1 VKVAVFDSKRKENVS
16 MRTLLVSF
24 IALFVVSGGLAGAQS
39 QATAQDRQAIL
50 DYQLT
55 LPRSE
60 HLITAMAAMTK
71 HLVSLPDFQDRLAKS
86 MKMTSAERRSA
97 LEKDPAA
104 MAILKQNELS
114 PQDYL
119 VGVPALRMALLA
131 AQGLNSPN
139 VIASPSNVAFA
150 KANLAQLKP
159 RMDAADGLTGRR

>member
-1 VKVAVFDSKRKENVS
+1 MRNLAISVIVF
-16 MRTLLVSF
+16 F
-24 IALFVVSGGLAGAQS
+24 GVSGAVAGAQS

-55 LPRSE
+55 LPRAE

-71 HLVSLPDFQDRLAKS
+71 HLVSMPDFQDRLAKS
-86 MKMTSAERRSA
+86 MKMTAAERRTA

-104 MAILKQNELS
+104 MAILKENELS

-119 VGVPALRMALLA
+119 VGVPTLRMALMA
-131 AQGLNSPN
+131 AQGLGTSPN
-139 VIASPSNVAFA
+139 IIASPSNVAFA

-159 RMDAADGLTGRR
+159 KMDAADGLTSRK

>member
-1 VKVAVFDSKRKENVS
+1 
-16 MRTLLVSF
+16 MRRLLVSF

-60 HLITAMAAMTK
+60 HLIAAMAAMTK

-119 VGVPALRMALLA
+119 VGVPALRMALPGCARTQLA
-131 AQGLNSPN
+131 ERHCVAVQCRVCQGESRSAQ
-139 VIASPSNVAFA
+139 
-150 KANLAQLKP
+150 AQ
-159 RMDAADGLTGRR
+159 DGCR

>member
-1 VKVAVFDSKRKENVS
+1 MRK
-16 MRTLLVSF
+16 LVVPF
-24 IALFVVSGGLAGAQS
+24 IALFGIFGGFAGAQS

-55 LPRSE
+55 LPCAE

-71 HLVSLPDFQDRLAKS
+71 HLASMPDFQDRLAKS
-86 MKMTSAERRSA
+86 MKMTAAERRAA

-119 VGVPALRMALLA
+119 LGVPALRMALLA
-131 AQGLNSPN
+131 AQGLGNSPN

-159 RMDAADGLTGRR
+159 KMDAADGLRGGR